1 MTTQST
7 VDLSFLSENQSDFS
21 GKARGTAIRLEG
33 WWERVLP
40 SSLHAAFLPRQISN
54 IKMSENE
61 SVRLVIYQSWYRNF
75 SSYVFANYGFNI
87 VLMTVFVALL
97 VGFFGLDTGLFN
109 QPLMNMLIPVVIVFI
124 WFIYALFENF
134 RYLKW
139 RLVVT
144 NRRLIFST
152 PQRNNWML
160 SDNIE
165 FKGQPRVIDDN
176 WSDDRVV
183 RNLQIFT
190 GSRDLSISPVGL
202 QFDGAQVKDGL
213 VMPDVDLDHIE
224 EFKQLVLD
232 ITENA

>member
-1 MTTQST
+1 MTSQPT
-7 VDLSFLSENQSDFS
+7 VDLSFLSENQTDIR
-21 GKARGTAIRLEG
+21 GKARSTAIRLEK

-40 SSLHAAFLPRQISN
+40 TSLHSAFLPKKVSG
-54 IKMSENE
+54 IKMSHNE

-75 SSYVFANYGFNI
+75 SSYLFSNYGLNI
-87 VLMTVFVALL
+87 VLFTVFMSLV

-109 QPLMNMLIPVVIVFI
+109 QPLMNMLIPIVLLI
-124 WFIYALFENF
+124 LWLIYALFENF

-152 PQRNNWML
+152 PQSNNWML

-176 WSDDRVV
+176 WSSDRIV

-202 QFDGAQVKDGL
+202 QFDGARVKDGL

-224 EFKQLVLD
+224 ELKQFVLD
-232 ITENA
+232 ITEDA